1 MSAAVLVACIAAV
14 NWQHPAGLVT
24 PETLSEIGEKIS
36 SQEWAR
42 GTFENRKRVL
52 EPWLNASYEDLREV
66 FPKKRGN
73 VYHNFS
79 CPDDRSRLK
88 FDPFNPRVF
97 HCDTCG
103 KDFAP
108 ETDAGIYPPD
118 NRYHGTMYD
127 GWACLYY
134 LTASSVAADMA
145 LIGCVEGREAYL
157 KRATEVLLLFAD
169 TIGNLPTVHKNEGD
183 PACILTYHREGDN
196 KVLSDLAVSYELLR
210 GQLSSEQRTRIEEV
224 ILKRMLEDIMLQPEY
239 TFDHNDIYQFHRT
252 VLQTALALERE
263 DVVDWSFGF
272 GNYSPE
278 KLPEHRSLQRIAAKH
293 FKPDGAF
300 WELCSGY
307 HLYPLDAFCEVAVIS
322 HNLSRMDPGRFPS
335 SQYDATDPNSPVGKA
350 IKAALEWFVSMA
362 MPDRT
367 MTVVGDSMA
376 PRAGLDSYATT
387 AEVGYRYF
395 DVQAVGD
402 YEALRNG
409 KRTWV
414 GLLYG
419 APQIIQKPTP
429 FTSSYLSSGWVSLR
443 NEWSGDR
450 AWVGL
455 NALVPGGGHQHADRL
470 TLTRYAQGKLLALE
484 KATPYNE
491 ATTRELGTLSPSH
504 STVTV
509 DMTSQP
515 QGEALTPEQTPQV
528 TAFSAGPV
536 LKFAEAQADH
546 IYPQT
551 KIYRRSIALIED
563 IIIDVFRVEG
573 GSTHDWMVNHAGAAP
588 TLSAPTEAGEFE
600 PRAWLAHGSGKV
612 LCAAPETDW
621 TASWRVGDVTSRLT
635 MLGANGT
642 HVFAL
647 ETYPIDNAVITA
659 DHPPCQTLCVRRTNN
674 EPFVAVWDAWRDT
687 PNLIEVVR
695 VGQGL
700 MLKTKSNVYYVLLGS
715 GEIAFPDGVTLKS
728 DAEFSLVRNT
738 DVFAFASGTH
748 LEMKTSQTEAEVHL
762 NEKGN
767 AWTGGAGPGDVAYTP
782 CIEYDTFGGVD
793 HPRDRSRLTVQSHI
807 SSVSAVGRLIGLTPS
822 SGRWLAHLFD
832 WL

>member
-1 MSAAVLVACIAAV
+1 MSTMMLIACVAAV
-14 NWQHPAGLVT
+14 NWQHPAGLITHETVT
-24 PETLSEIGEKIS
+24 EIREKIAG
-36 SQEWAR
+36 QQWAR
-42 GTFENRKRVL
+42 ESFENRKRAL
-52 EPWLNASYEDLREV
+52 EPWLTASYEQLREV
-66 FPKKRGN
+66 FPKTRAN

-97 HCDTCG
+97 HCDACG

-108 ETDAGIYPPD
+108 DTDAGVYPAGD
-118 NRYHGTMYD
+118 RYHGTMYE

-134 LTASSVAADMA
+134 LTACSAAADMA
-145 LIGCVEGREAYL
+145 LIGRVEDCDACLR
-157 KRATEVLLLFAD
+157 RATEILLLFAD
-169 TIGNLPTVHKNEGD
+169 TIGGLPTLHKNEGD

-196 KVLSDLAVSYELLR
+196 KILSELAVTYELLR
-210 GQLSSEQRTRIEEV
+210 DRLSPEQRARVEDSV
-224 ILKRMLEDIMLQPEY
+224 LKRMLEDIMLQPQY
-239 TFDHNDIYQFHRT
+239 TFDHNNIYQFHRT

-263 DVVDWSFGF
+263 DLVDWSFGF
-272 GNYSPE
+272 GNYTPE
-278 KLPEHRSLQRIAAKH
+278 KLPEHRSLQRIVAKH

-307 HLYPLDAFCEVAVIS
+307 HLYPLDAFCELAVLS
-322 HNLSRMDPGRFPS
+322 RNLSRMDPARFPAD
-335 SQYDATDPNSPVGKA
+335 QYDATDANSPVGRA

-395 DVQAVGD
+395 DVRAVGD

-419 APQIIQKPTP
+419 APQIVQKPTL

-443 NEWSGDR
+443 DEWNGDR
-450 AWVGL
+450 IWVGL

-470 TLTRYAQGKLLALE
+470 TFTRYAQDKLLALE
-484 KATPYNE
+484 KATPYND

-504 STVTV
+504 NTVTV
-509 DMTSQP
+509 DMASQP

-528 TAFSAGPV
+528 TVFSAGPV
-536 LKFAEAQADH
+536 MKFAEVRADR
-546 IYPQT
+546 IYAQT
-551 KIYRRSIALIED
+551 KTYRRAVALIED
-563 IIIDVFRVEG
+563 VVIDVFQVEG
-573 GSTHDWMVNHAGAAP
+573 GATHDWIVNHAG
-588 TLSAPTEAGEFE
+588 SAPSLSLPVEAGEFE
-600 PRAWLAHGSGKV
+600 PKAWLARGSAKV
-612 LCAAPETDW
+612 VHAVSDGDW
-621 TASWRVGDVTSRLT
+621 SACWRVDDVTSRLT
-635 MLGANGT
+635 MLGAEGT
-642 HVFAL
+642 DVFAL
-647 ETYPIDNAVITA
+647 ETYPTDSAVITA
-659 DHPPCQTLCVRRTNN
+659 EHPACQTLCVRRSSDA
-674 EPFVAVWDAWRDT
+674 PFIAIWDAWRDT
-687 PNLIEVVR
+687 PNLSEITVA
-695 VGQGL
+695 GQGL
-700 MLKTKSNVYYVLLGS
+700 ILKTKSNVYHVLLGP

-728 DAEFSLVRNT
+728 DAEFSLVRND
-738 DVFAFASGTH
+738 DVCAFVSGTH
-748 LEMKTSQTEAEVHL
+748 LEMKTLQTEAEVQL

-767 AWTGGAGPGDVAYTP
+767 AWSGRAGPGDVASTP

-793 HPRDRSRLTVQSHI
+793 HPRDRSGLAPRSDV
-807 SSVSAVGRLIGLTPS
+807 SSVTPLGRLIGLTPS